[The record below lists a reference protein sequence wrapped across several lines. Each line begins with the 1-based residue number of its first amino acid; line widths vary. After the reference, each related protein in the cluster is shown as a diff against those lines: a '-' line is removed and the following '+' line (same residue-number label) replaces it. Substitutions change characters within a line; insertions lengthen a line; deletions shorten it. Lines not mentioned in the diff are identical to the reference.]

1 MIESKTQPITY
12 TLKKLRYGIVDASNE
27 IATNAPAISDQATK
41 LGTKLLEEVSKFEE
55 SISSAGE
62 LTGRDKISAETLYEV
77 ISPEAKIP
85 DIVRIINILKQFG
98 NHLRRAI
105 ENFDDVV
112 TRENEMTLFYPII
125 FQFDYVESISENFR
139 YLVTVL
145 KTALYSHKKELFTR
159 EQILA
164 LLKMM
169 DLIQKHTNVPD
180 KVLNEVLDTLEIHF
194 DLAGPLGKIDFI
206 E

>member
-62 LTGRDKISAETLYEV
+62 LTDRDKISAETLYEV

-125 FQFDYVESISENFR
+125 FEFDYIESISENFR
-139 YLVTVL
+139 DLVTAL

-180 KVLNEVLDTLEIHF
+180 KILNEVLDTLEIHF
-194 DLAGPLGKIDFI
+194 DLAGPLAKIDFI